1 MIFLSVPELQK
12 LISLRGRVLKPPP
25 ELIKKFEE
33 NMAKRIPLR
42 RIGQTLD
49 VSKGITFLAS
59 TDAQFIT
66 GAILVIDGGEKYNSP
81 ANMFDGLSFI

>member
-1 MIFLSVPELQK
+1 
-12 LISLRGRVLKPPP
+12 
-25 ELIKKFEE
+25 
-33 NMAKRIPLR
+33 MAKRIPLR

-49 VSKGITFLAS
+49 VSKGIAFLAS

-66 GAILVIDGGEKYNSP
+66 GSILVIDGGENYNSP